1 MDWDGD
7 EVVREF
13 QRKQDA
19 EGAGDGDESDDS
31 QQGLNIEK
39 LKLKSDSLTDKQ
51 KSLLSKV
58 EGLRRKVV
66 KLGTKNNKKT
76 DPDEVNVAAT
86 GKLKKQLEATEE
98 KLKTSLKSTREN
110 ANNSNSDLSDSDEE
124 RVKMKDSDDEF
135 DDFFDRTNKEKV
147 ILPGQPTDSD

>member
-19 EGAGDGDESDDS
+19 EGASEGDASDDS

-39 LKLKSDSLTDKQ
+39 LKLKSDSLTEKQ
-51 KSLLSKV
+51 KALLSKI

-66 KLGTKNNKKT
+66 KLGTKKNKS
-76 DPDEVNVAAT
+76 DDEVNVTAT
-86 GKLKKQLEATEE
+86 GKLKK
-98 KLKTSLKSTREN
+98 
-110 ANNSNSDLSDSDEE
+110 
-124 RVKMKDSDDEF
+124 
-135 DDFFDRTNKEKV
+135 
-147 ILPGQPTDSD
+147 